1 MVYCP
6 IRGPSRVDKL
16 RKRRKNSKFRI
27 RNVVIVLTGVLFL
40 TVAIPAFP
48 ALDKQLFG
56 GIFPVSGQQ
65 QLTPQ
70 QPPQKTEYA
79 IVYISGAVANPGVIK
94 VPAGTTVADIVD
106 MAGGYAAGADT
117 AKVDLAGTVKD
128 EMHIHIDKVVKATA
142 PPAKKK

>member
-1 MVYCP
+1 MYCP

-16 RKRRKNSKFRI
+16 RKRKRSNKSRFRKAI
-27 RNVVIVLTGVLFL
+27 VVLAGVLLL

-48 ALDKQLFG
+48 ELDKQLFG

-79 IVYISGAVANPGVIK
+79 VVYISGAVANPGVIR
-94 VPAGTTVADIVD
+94 VPAGTTVADIVRL
-106 MAGGYAAGADT
+106 AGGFTAGADT
-117 AKVDLAGTVKD
+117 AKLTLAGIVKD
-128 EMHIHIDKVVKATA
+128 EMHIHVDKVATTPPQVK
-142 PPAKKK
+142 KR